1 MAALDRPAGKPRP
14 VYLNLAAIRLPLPA
28 FVSILHRATGA
39 LLFLAGIPWLLWVVQ
54 NALATPDAWAAMR
67 ASLAHPVAKLVVLGL
82 AWGYFHHFLAGIRH
96 LAMDMDIGVDLPSAR
111 RSAAVVLVLALLLA
125 LAVAVALW

>member
-1 MAALDRPAGKPRP
+1 
-14 VYLNLAAIRLPLPA
+14 
-28 FVSILHRATGA
+28 
-39 LLFLAGIPWLLWVVQ
+39 
-54 NALATPDAWAAMR
+54 MR
-67 ASLAHPVAKLVVLGL
+67 ASLAHPLAKLVMLGL

-96 LAMDMDIGVDLPSAR
+96 LAMDMNIGVDLSSAR